1 MPATLSD
8 IIFWL
13 AALAAAIGQVAIFW
27 TLRPTSRGHGT
38 LPLNDKSL
46 SSLPKSLS
54 SLPKSLSSL
63 PTKDVSPPSL
73 STRGAIRS
81 LSKKEFGE
89 VVWAVLP
96 AVGLV
101 AILVFT
107 WRAIHPAAS

>member
-38 LPLNDKSL
+38 LPLND
-46 SSLPKSLS
+46 
-54 SLPKSLSSL
+54 KSLSSL